1 MIGRAYMTIDKPGQ
15 YMFWKSKFFG
25 AAYGH
30 KNSLAVLKMMQQIG
44 YTKLNRTIG
53 LIEFKK

>member
-1 MIGRAYMTIDKPGQ
+1 MIGRAYITIDRSQQ
-15 YMFWKSKFFG
+15 YSFWKAKIFG

-30 KNSLAVLKMMQQIG
+30 ENSLAVLKMVKDIG